1 MEYYGYIRVSSK
13 DQNPERQF
21 IAMQEQKIKQ
31 KNIYLDKISGKSFA
45 RPQYLRLRRRLKK
58 GDVLVI
64 KSIDR
69 LGRNYEE
76 ILEQWRIITKEKYK
90 AWLQTARSYGRG
102 ICEEVYVIKLYC
114 IQISM
119 VYLLLSQKRY
129 VRINQSINILFSILW
144 YIAYHFL
151 HS

>member
-1 MEYYGYIRVSSK
+1 MEYYRYIRVSSK

-76 ILEQWRIITKEKYK
+76 ILEQWRIITKEIG
-90 AWLQTARSYGRG
+90 ANIRVIDGRG
-102 ICEEVYVIKLYC
+102 ICEEVYVIKLFC

>member
-45 RPQYLRLRRRLKK
+45 RPQYLRLRGRLKK

-76 ILEQWRIITKEKYK
+76 ILEQWRIITKEIGVNI
-90 AWLQTARSYGRG
+90 R
-102 ICEEVYVIKLYC
+102 VIDMPLLNTDKLGVSLCLINVFNMNLEFLYC
-114 IQISM
+114 RGVSPE
-119 VYLLLSQKRY
+119 
-129 VRINQSINILFSILW
+129 LFQAL
-144 YIAYHFL
+144 F
-151 HS
+151 

>member
-76 ILEQWRIITKEKYK
+76 ILEQWRIITKEIGANIRVIDMPLLNRDKLGVSLCLINVFNINLKFLY
-90 AWLQTARSYGRG
+90 YRG
-102 ICEEVYVIKLYC
+102 VSPE
-114 IQISM
+114 
-119 VYLLLSQKRY
+119 
-129 VRINQSINILFSILW
+129 LFQAL
-144 YIAYHFL
+144 F
-151 HS
+151 